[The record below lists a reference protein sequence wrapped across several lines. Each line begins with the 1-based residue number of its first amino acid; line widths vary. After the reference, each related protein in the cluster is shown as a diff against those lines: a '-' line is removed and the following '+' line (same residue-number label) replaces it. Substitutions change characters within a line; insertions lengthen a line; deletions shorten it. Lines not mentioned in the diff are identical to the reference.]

1 MNPVHTALSVSLL
14 AVALASPL
22 GAGPLFLSGEYSRD
36 DNVSADSAAVD
47 NGYVRVLRDTAAC
60 TAAHTPGY
68 GTRVIVAL
76 TDLTIQ
82 SSRGMLRC
90 RRGDAAVFPADES
103 YTPPSGRFFEVAF
116 KTDPP
121 PLLAPEQW
129 LEPVK
134 NTVTY
139 EDPQIRVFEERLD
152 PGDERPLHSH
162 PQRVVV
168 RLNETRLT
176 DPRFPVSNRP
186 GAGVQV
192 PNTARFAEPVVH
204 VVRNIGTVPLFN
216 VVIELKPPR

>member
-1 MNPVHTALSVSLL
+1 MRSIHKALSVSLF
-14 AVALASPL
+14 AVSLASPVE
-22 GAGPLFLSGEYSRD
+22 AEWFFPSTEYGRNGD
-36 DNVSADSAAVD
+36 TPADSAAVD
-47 NGYVRVLRDTAAC
+47 NGYVRVLQNTAAC
-60 TAAHTPGY
+60 TTAQTPGY

-76 TDLTIQ
+76 TDLTIE

-90 RRGDAAVFPADES
+90 RRGDAAVFPAGES
-103 YTPPSGRFFEVAF
+103 YSPPSGQFFEVAF

-121 PLLAPEQW
+121 PLTAPEQW